1 MKLEKIV
8 NDPVINTIFQQA
20 AFNRTQKGVPSQY
33 WTPMGSLVT
42 PIITA
47 KTDGTE
53 VTDAMLQEYLDA
65 LVNQIRK
72 DAA

>member
-20 AFNRTQKGVPSQY
+20 TFNRTQKGVPAQY
-33 WTPMGSLVT
+33 WTPMGALIT

-47 KTDGTE
+47 KNDGTE
-53 VTDAMLQEYLDA
+53 ITDAMLQEYLDV
-65 LVNQIRK
+65 LCSQISK
-72 DAA
+72 KAE